1 MAGQLTIIYL
11 HGFNSSSKSKK
22 ALILESYLSSN
33 KEINL
38 VTPDLNVSPLK
49 AIEDCKDLLMSISGN
64 VGLIGSSMGG
74 LYSTYLAELHEI
86 KSVCINPVVGN
97 HIEKMRDIIGIHK
110 NFHTNEEYLFSEK
123 LYKELTTLKLN
134 KLSSPLSHLCL
145 INMGDEVLNHEITKE
160 FFHSSLVISE
170 KHGSHEYINFRQR
183 IGLLLDFLN

>member
-1 MAGQLTIIYL
+1 M
-11 HGFNSSSKSKK
+11 KK
-22 ALILESYLSSN
+22 VI
-33 KEINL
+33 L
-38 VTPDLNVSPLK
+38 VTGASSGIGKATALHLLK
-49 AIEDCKDLLMSISGN
+49 EGHTVYGA
-64 VGLIGSSMGG
+64 
-74 LYSTYLAELHEI
+74 ARRA
-86 KSVCINPVVGN
+86 
-97 HIEKMRDIIGIHK
+97 EKMRDIIGIHK